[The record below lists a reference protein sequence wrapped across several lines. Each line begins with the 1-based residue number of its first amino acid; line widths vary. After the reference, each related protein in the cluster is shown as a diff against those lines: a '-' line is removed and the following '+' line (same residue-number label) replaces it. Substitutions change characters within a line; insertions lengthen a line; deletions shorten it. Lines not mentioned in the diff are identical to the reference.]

1 VSRSPNKKNRGNLQK
16 RKSKINKRLSL
27 NRGIISNEAI
37 LKDVNGHYEIS
48 AKENGI
54 SFGGIGA
61 IHKMVKKLGLDKTLN
76 ESLNLLKIKRPY
88 HESDHILSL
97 AYNAMTGGRCLQG
110 LERLRSDEGFLNSIG
125 AEKMPDPT
133 TAGDFTRRFNEKDI
147 LTLMEAINACRE
159 KVWQSKGSNYLGDE
173 AIIEVDGTIAGT
185 TGECKG
191 GMDMSYKGIWGYSP
205 LLVTLASTREVLYMV
220 NRPGNKTS
228 HDGAAT
234 WIDRAIKLVKP
245 HCKRV
250 FLRGDTAFSLSENFE
265 RWSVDADFIFG
276 VNNNSALH
284 KKVNQIKDEDW
295 EPLERRWKD
304 KAHTKSRKKP
314 ENVKDKIVKER
325 GYLSLHLENETI
337 ADFDYRTKNC
347 KNTYRVVVAKKS
359 ISRSKGEDLL
369 IPEVRYF
376 FYITNR
382 RDLTKQEVVRRA
394 NERCEQEN
402 IIEQVKNGVN
412 AMRMPVD
419 NLLSNWAYMVIAT
432 LAWNLKAW
440 FAMMMT
446 NKKETQR
453 FLRMEFRQFLQE
465 VICFPCKVIQTARST
480 RFVIIA
486 YRKYLGQF
494 LDAWESIRYLK
505 T

>member
-1 VSRSPNKKNRGNLQK
+1 
-16 RKSKINKRLSL
+16 
-27 NRGIISNEAI
+27 
-37 LKDVNGHYEIS
+37 
-48 AKENGI
+48 
-54 SFGGIGA
+54 
-61 IHKMVKKLGLDKTLN
+61 
-76 ESLNLLKIKRPY
+76 
-88 HESDHILSL
+88 
-97 AYNAMTGGRCLQG
+97 
-110 LERLRSDEGFLNSIG
+110 
-125 AEKMPDPT
+125 
-133 TAGDFTRRFNEKDI
+133 
-147 LTLMEAINACRE
+147 
-159 KVWQSKGSNYLGDE
+159 
-173 AIIEVDGTIAGT
+173 
-185 TGECKG
+185 
-191 GMDMSYKGIWGYSP
+191 MSYKGIWGYSP

-234 WIDRAIKLVKP
+234 WVDRAIKLVKP

-295 EPLERRWKD
+295 EP
-304 KAHTKSRKKP
+304 
-314 ENVKDKIVKER
+314 
-325 GYLSLHLENETI
+325 LENETI